1 MAKNLDTTADA
12 TGATACECSKYEA
25 VIGEQLTEENLASG
39 NYETFSTGCVA
50 TTKREFAP
58 GHDAKLKS
66 FLITHGAQGHD
77 IKFGI
82 TLGTAEQFAKQYTFG
97 YMILEG
103 IAKATEKANAKA
115 EREAARKAKKTA
127 PKAERKLAEGAG
139 VVKPVAD
146 IVADEEAAHAE
157 AEARKVADREA
168 SAEWDEIVAPPEAS
182 AEYMALAAHDEAA
195 KVAEVATPVTLE
207 DDEAMNAHA
216 HQAREAAGLVKAKVG
231 RWEHE
236 GYVNEDGSFTYAKR
250 SGGTKTVAE
259 GKYTLIAS

>member
-1 MAKNLDTTADA
+1 MTKNLDTTADA

-25 VIGEQLTEENLASG
+25 VIGEQLTDENLASG
-39 NYETFSTGCVA
+39 NYETFSTGCAA

-97 YMILEG
+97 YMITDG
-103 IAKATEKANAKA
+103 IAKAKAKLDAKA
-115 EREAARKAKKTA
+115 ERAAAKAAKKTA
-127 PKAERKLAEGAG
+127 PKAERKLAEAAG
-139 VVKPVAD
+139 VVAPAKVAD
-146 IVADEEAAHAE
+146 VVAAEEAAHAE
-157 AEARKVADREA
+157 AEA
-168 SAEWDEIVAPPEAS
+168 
-182 AEYMALAAHDEAA
+182 A
-195 KVAEVATPVTLE
+195 KVAEREASQEWDDAPKVAVADQPLTLE
-207 DDEAMNAHA
+207 DNEAMNAHA
-216 HQAREAAGLVKAKVG
+216 QDAREAAGLVKAKVG

-236 GYVNEDGSFTYAKR
+236 GYVNEDGSFSYRNKGGDLKQAK
-250 SGGTKTVAE
+250 K

>member
-1 MAKNLDTTADA
+1 MTKNLDTTADA
-12 TGATACECSKYEA
+12 TGATPCECSKYEA
-25 VIGEQLTEENLASG
+25 AIGGQLTEENVASG
-39 NYETFSTGCVA
+39 NYDTFSTGCVA

-103 IAKATEKANAKA
+103 IAKAKEKLDAKA
-115 EREAARKAKKTA
+115 EREAAKAAKKAA

-139 VVKPVAD
+139 VVAKPLAE
-146 IVADEEAAHAE
+146 IVAAEEAAHAE
-157 AEARKVADREA
+157 AVAKAQPEP
-168 SAEWDEIVAPPEAS
+168 EWDDIVAPPEAS
-182 AEYMALAAHDEAA
+182 AEHMALTAYDEA

-259 GKYTLIAS
+259 GKYNLI

>member
-25 VIGEQLTEENLASG
+25 VIGAQLTEENRASG

-115 EREAARKAKKTA
+115 EREAARAAKKNA

-139 VVKPVAD
+139 VVKVAD
-146 IVADEEAAHAE
+146 VVKAEEAAHQE
-157 AEARKVADREA
+157 A
-168 SAEWDEIVAPPEAS
+168 
-182 AEYMALAAHDEAA
+182 EAA
-195 KVAEVATPVTLE
+195 KVAARENSAEWDDAKPAPILE
-207 DDEAMNAHA
+207 DDAAMNTLARES
-216 HQAREAAGLVKAKVG
+216 REAAGLVKAKVG

>member
-77 IKFGI
+77 IRFGI

-115 EREAARKAKKTA
+115 EREAARAAKKNA
-127 PKAERKLAEGAG
+127 PKGERKLAEGAG
-139 VVKPVAD
+139 VVKVAD
-146 IVADEEAAHAE
+146 VVKAEEAAHAE
-157 AEARKVADREA
+157 AEAAKVAAREN
-168 SAEWDEIVAPPEAS
+168 SAEWDDAP
-182 AEYMALAAHDEAA
+182 
-195 KVAEVATPVTLE
+195 KVAEVATPITLE

>member
-139 VVKPVAD
+139 IVKPVAD

-168 SAEWDEIVAPPEAS
+168 SAEWDDAP
-182 AEYMALAAHDEAA
+182 

-250 SGGTKTVAE
+250 SGGTKTVAA
-259 GKYTLIAS
+259 GKYSLI